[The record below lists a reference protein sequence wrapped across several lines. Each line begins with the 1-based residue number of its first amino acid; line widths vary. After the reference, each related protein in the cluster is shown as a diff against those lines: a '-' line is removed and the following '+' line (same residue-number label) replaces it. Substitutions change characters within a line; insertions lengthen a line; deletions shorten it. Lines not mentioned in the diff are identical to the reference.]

1 MSAPEKTQP
10 ELDYLLGELRHLY
23 DEEAA
28 KLAQI
33 EEAGRAQ
40 RERFKEARDTLDAT
54 ASEIGEAE
62 AEREGLAQ
70 KLVLVQLSD
79 EPEAERAVKDR
90 YRELTERIE
99 GEASRRGEALEMFK
113 FGDPWQ
119 AESAFHQAQSAKAEK
134 VMREAEETRARLME
148 ALDGAFRDLDEKANR
163 VRQMQRVHNSL
174 RAARGGS

>member
-1 MSAPEKTQP
+1 MSAETPKP
-10 ELDYLLGELRHLY
+10 DLDYLLGELAHLY
-23 DEEAA
+23 ADEAA
-28 KLAQI
+28 ALAEI

-62 AEREGLAQ
+62 AEREGLAHR
-70 KLVLVQLSD
+70 LVLVQLSD

-99 GEASRRGEALEMFK
+99 GEASRRAEALDLFK
-113 FGDPWQ
+113 FSDPWQ
-119 AESAFHQAQSAKAEK
+119 VESAYHQANAAKAER
-134 VMREAEETRARLME
+134 VMREAEETRAKLME